1 MNNNNNKEFIPVFF
15 TVDDRYIP
23 FLAVALQSLIDNSS
37 KENNYAIKVIYT
49 KLEENNPSSI
59 SIKNQEMIKNR
70 YETDNITIE
79 FVDVKPY
86 LEKIQEKLY
95 TRDYYSNATYYRL
108 LIPDLYPEYDKAIYL
123 DSDMVILTDVA
134 NLYNIDMGNNL
145 IAAVPDGAV
154 QVIPPFQEYVER
166 VVGMADYKNYFNAG
180 MLLMNLDELRKYN
193 FQEKFLY
200 LLVTTKFSVAQDQDY
215 LNRICKGRTIMLNGS
230 WNTMPGGIQ
239 EEDKTNLNII
249 HYNLSYKPWHFDNI
263 MYQDY
268 FWEYAKKT
276 DYYDVIL
283 KIKEE
288 YTDEQRDND
297 LMAGEKLIALAIKEA
312 NCVGDDRQNKIDDEE
327 NIIQKSAERL
337 EILKKIEDLEKQGM
351 FDKDAEND
359 PPTRPLMAKNID
371 YLRKGSYKKL
381 KTAIANRLGESYVN
395 SLVKNDKLLIK
406 EIRGLENLDSV
417 KTGAIIT
424 CNHFNPY
431 DCFAVESAYR
441 QTENFKAKKLYKV
454 IREGNYTNFPGL
466 YGFFFRNCDTLPL
479 SSSNRTMI
487 KFMKAV
493 DTILKRGD
501 FILMYPEQSLWWNYR
516 KPKPL
521 KNGAYKLA
529 ARNNCPIIPIFIT
542 MEDSNIIGKDGFS
555 VQEYTINIGKPIY
568 PDEKLSEGK
577 NASQLKEKNFEVWKN
592 IYEDFYKMKL
602 EYTTENA
609 IVKEFNEN
617 K

>member
-1 MNNNNNKEFIPVFF
+1 MSNNNEKIPVFF

-37 KENNYAIKVIYT
+37 RENNYDIKVIYT
-49 KLEENNPSSI
+49 KLEDNNPSSI
-59 SIKNQEMIKNR
+59 SQRNQEMIKNR
-70 YETDNITIE
+70 YETNNISIE

-108 LIPDLYPEYDKAIYL
+108 LIPNLYPEFKKAIYL
-123 DSDMVILTDVA
+123 DSDMVILNDVA
-134 NLYNIDMGNNL
+134 NLYNIDMKDNL

-154 QVIPPFQEYVER
+154 QVIPPFQEYVEK
-166 VVGMADYKNYFNAG
+166 VVGMADYKTYFNAG
-180 MLLMNLDELRKYN
+180 MLLMNLEELRKFD

-200 LLVTTKFSVAQDQDY
+200 LLVTTKFTVAQDQDY

-276 DYYDVIL
+276 DYYDAIL

-288 YTDEQRDND
+288 YTDEQRNND
-297 LMAGEKLIALAIKEA
+297 LLAGEKLIKLAIKEA
-312 NCVGDDRQNKIDDEE
+312 ECVGDDRIGKKEE
-327 NIIQKSAERL
+327 IAEEVEKSKDRL
-337 EILKKIEDLEKQGM
+337 KILKKIEELEKQGK
-351 FDKDAEND
+351 FDKDVEED
-359 PPTRPLMAKNID
+359 PPTKPLMAKSID
-371 YLRKGSYKKL
+371 YLRKGSYQKL
-381 KTAIANRLGESYVN
+381 KTALANRVGESYLN
-395 SLVKNDKLLIK
+395 GLLRNDKLLIK
-406 EIRGLENLDSV
+406 DVKGMENLDKVSG
-417 KTGAIIT
+417 GAIIT

-431 DCFAVESAYR
+431 DCFAIESVYR
-441 QTENFKAKKLYKV
+441 KTENFKTKKLYKV

-487 KFMKAV
+487 KFINAV

-501 FILMYPEQSLWWNYR
+501 YILMYPEQSLWWNYK

-529 ARNNCPIIPIFIT
+529 ARNNVPIIPIFIT
-542 MEDSNIIGKDGFS
+542 MEDSNIIGKDGFA
-555 VQEYTINIGKPIY
+555 VQEYTINIGEPMY
-568 PDEKLSEGK
+568 PDKKLSEGK
-577 NASQLKEKNFEVWKN
+577 NAKNLRENNFTVWKN
-592 IYEDFYKMKL
+592 IYEDFYKTKL

-609 IVKEFNEN
+609 MVEVINEE
-617 K
+617 